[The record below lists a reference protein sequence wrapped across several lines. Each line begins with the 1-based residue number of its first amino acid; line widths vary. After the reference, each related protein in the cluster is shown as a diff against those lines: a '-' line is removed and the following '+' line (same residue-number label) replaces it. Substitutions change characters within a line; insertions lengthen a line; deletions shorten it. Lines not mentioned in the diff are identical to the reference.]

1 MPLSDALSFQGS
13 VFGRRVQER
22 DEASKY
28 ILQGVLEG
36 QSPSFLYVPPSPCQ
50 GKGDLFIEEGVSK

>member
-36 QSPSFLYVPPSPCQ
+36 QSPSYVTLPLPLDK
-50 GKGDLFIEEGVSK
+50 GKGDKGG